1 MLKQSRTKAGTNQIE
16 TKSHLI
22 NEKLSLVVG
31 TRHGTSLTLAQR
43 FNAGCDNEMKIESG
57 SCRTKETLCRPDG
70 TQQRGMRNA
79 LKHWAIIGTEYYEM
93 ACRTLRH

>member
-1 MLKQSRTKAGTNQIE
+1 MIEASLRAPAVVHFNQ
-16 TKSHLI
+16 TDATA
-22 NEKLSLVVG
+22 VG
-31 TRHGTSLTLAQR
+31 ASLTIAQR

-79 LKHWAIIGTEYYEM
+79 Q
-93 ACRTLRH
+93 R